1 MTSPSEFEAAKSRA
15 EQTIRS
21 TWQDIAR
28 SYTLGWGGP
37 VEDVEREFPFVRE
50 AILSIRHQ
58 ISADFP
64 VVLFQSRESPPKD
77 MIAAVAFWKDTGNPF
92 NCRLATVRTLSQAEA
107 KLFSD
112 FAQAFW
118 FSIQTKVLPDP
129 RDGLRFQAAIL
140 AWTGESLFNIA
151 S

>member
-1 MTSPSEFEAAKSRA
+1 MTSPSEFEEAKSRA
-15 EQTIRS
+15 ERTIR
-21 TWQDIAR
+21 TLWRDIAR

-37 VEDVEREFPFVRE
+37 IEDIESAFPFVRD

-58 ISADFP
+58 ISPDFP

-92 NCRLATVRTLSQAEA
+92 NCRLATVRTLSQEET
-107 KLFSD
+107 KLYSD

-118 FSIQTKVLPDP
+118 FSIQTKLLPAP
-129 RDGLRFQAAIL
+129 RDGQRFQAAIL
-140 AWTGESLFNIA
+140 AWTGEALFKIE